1 MMFALAIP
9 SGVQCMFDCLL
20 RLEFDLCHQVKW
32 IRSWIHRPLIS
43 SGVMTFCPHSKVH
56 IKELILE
63 YNHIAYWQVEA
74 ASGWNRGTSCM
85 MYASSFCLISGR
97 APKI

>member
-74 ASGWNRGTSCM
+74 ASGRYRLYDVC
-85 MYASSFCLISGR
+85 FILCLISGHT
-97 APKI
+97 PKI